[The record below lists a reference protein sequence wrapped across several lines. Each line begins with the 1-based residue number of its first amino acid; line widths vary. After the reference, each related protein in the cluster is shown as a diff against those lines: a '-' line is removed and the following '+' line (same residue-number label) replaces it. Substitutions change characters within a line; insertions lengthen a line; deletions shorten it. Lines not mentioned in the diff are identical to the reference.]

1 MIRTLLHIAA
11 SLLMMIWTAAPI
23 TRAEEPA
30 VRPVTVSYMA
40 GGGTAHV
47 ADAYLSPFPT
57 AGWGTALILLST
69 PTEDS
74 SPSSAF

>member
-57 AGWGTALILLST
+57 A
-69 PTEDS
+69 
-74 SPSSAF
+74 

>member
-57 AGWGTALILLST
+57 AGNWHVTSIHLTISNRI
-69 PTEDS
+69 
-74 SPSSAF
+74 SP